1 MLIGIFKLMIMIKR
15 TSIFLVFAA
24 LAILSSCGPKAIT
37 TSRIVA
43 DEQPDGGAYT
53 EKTVPVVTKVA
64 PDGEVTLRFYQDL
77 PDVAYI
83 SAADFQSIVLPGST
97 MAVTHTGV
105 GEYTLANGDAKAVVN
120 VNKDVFVSSDFDAFT
135 NQMGLLQP
143 GMANVYYDGMPF
155 VRYKSITM
163 TPAVS
168 TVTLDFAKYGIDI
181 HADGKG
187 TVYFPFA
194 TLADMYSDLFYHH
207 AGFNGEKVVANT
219 SVNEVSL
226 ARIDPDYNKTLLS
239 KTTRSESMADFA
251 YRELCFAMD
260 HFYGFPGRVAL
271 NESLRTKGMDK
282 TLEEDL
288 AAGPVIK
295 KLLKSTDLAEY
306 FVGMQGLN
314 ALYYEGHTSMSI
326 SSAMGRDGSQYEE
339 LASKIKRIQE
349 ERKDVMDAIQAGRA
363 TMGGR
368 SQEVMAVRTLRPQSY
383 GGNPQDTYVKRGNT
397 AVCVFNSFNTMAQN
411 AWEAYYAGKGPKPT
425 IKDNNRDSMVIF
437 LDALNKA
444 EADPEVENF
453 IVDITSNGGGSAD
466 IVMAMTS
473 LIMDK
478 SYLCYDNPLTG
489 QRSIVEYEVD
499 RNFDGV
505 FDEKDKDVHYNLNFG
520 VLTSDISFSCGN
532 LFPSMLKDGGIPV
545 IGEKSGGGSCAIQAM
560 CTADGFC
567 FQISSFRSRLNTLA
581 GENIDAGIVPD
592 IIIPSDDMI
601 EIKVAEDRTMT
612 VKNYKDFF
620 DIEKVGQLV
629 KERVK

>member
-1 MLIGIFKLMIMIKR
+1 MIMR
-15 TSIFLVFAA
+15 NRSILFPA
-24 LAILSSCGPKAIT
+24 LAVLAIMASCGPKTVSTRRA
-37 TSRIVA
+37 VA
-43 DEQPDGGAYT
+43 DDQPDGGAYT

-64 PDGEVTLRFYQDL
+64 PDSKVTLRFYNDL

-97 MAVTHTGV
+97 MVVTHTGV
-105 GEYTLANGDAKAVVN
+105 GEYTLDNAGAKAVVN

-135 NQMGLLQP
+135 NMMDLLQP

-155 VRYKSITM
+155 VRYKSIKYM
-163 TPAVS
+163 PAVS

-187 TVYFPFA
+187 AVYFPFA

-226 ARIDPDYNKTLLS
+226 ARIDPDYNKTLLK
-239 KTTRSESMADFA
+239 KTTRSISLAEFT
-251 YRELCFAMD
+251 YKELCFAMD
-260 HFYGFPGRVAL
+260 HFYGYPGRVVF
-271 NESLRTKGMDK
+271 NETLKTKGMDR

-288 AAGPVIK
+288 AAGKKIK
-295 KLLKSTDLAEY
+295 KLLKSTSLAEY
-306 FVGMQGLN
+306 FVGMDGLN
-314 ALYYEGHTSMSI
+314 ALYYDGHTSMGI
-326 SSAMGRDGSQYEE
+326 SSAIGRDRQSYPE
-339 LASKIKRIQE
+339 LTAQITKVQE
-349 ERKDVMDAIQAGRA
+349 DNPEVLKAVR
-363 TMGGR
+363 GGR
-368 SQEVMAVRTLRPQSY
+368 SSMLGRSFDVMAIRQQRPEAY
-383 GGNPQDTYVKRGNT
+383 GTSDTYIKRGNT
-397 AVCVFNSFNTMAQN
+397 AVCVFNSFNTRAED
-411 AWEAYYAGKGPKPT
+411 AWNAYYAGKGPKPN
-425 IKDNNRDSMVIF
+425 IEDNKGDSMVIF

-478 SYLCYDNPLTG
+478 SYLSYDNPLTG

-505 FDEKDKDVHYNLNFG
+505 FDKKDKKVHYDLNFG
-520 VLTSDISFSCGN
+520 VLTSQVSFSCGN
-532 LFPSMLKDGGIPV
+532 LFPSMLKDAGIPV
-545 IGEKSGGGSCAIQAM
+545 IGETSGGGSCAIQAM

-581 GENIDAGIVPD
+581 GENIDAGVPPT
-592 IIIPSDDMI
+592 IPIKNDDKVEI
-601 EIKVAEDRTMT
+601 EGPNGTVMN
-612 VKNYKDFF
+612 VKNYSDFY
-620 DIEKVGQLV
+620 DIEEVGKLIQKGL
-629 KERVK
+629 KK

>member
-1 MLIGIFKLMIMIKR
+1 MIMIKR
-15 TSIFLVFAA
+15 TLIFPVLAA
-24 LAILSSCGPKAIT
+24 LAIISSCGPKAV
-37 TSRIVA
+37 TSSLAVPN
-43 DEQPDGGAYT
+43 DKPDGGAYT

-64 PDGEVTLRFYQDL
+64 PDGAVTLRFYKDL

-97 MAVTHTGV
+97 MVVTHTGV

-120 VNKDVFVSSDFDAFT
+120 VNKDVFVSSAFEAFT

-155 VRYKSITM
+155 IRYKSITQ

-187 TVYFPFA
+187 AVYFPFA

-226 ARIDPDYNKTLLS
+226 ARIDPDYNKVLLS
-239 KTTRSESMADFA
+239 KTTRSKSMAEFA
-251 YRELCFAMD
+251 YKELCFAMD
-260 HFYGFPGRVAL
+260 HFYGFPGRVTYNEAL
-271 NESLRTKGMDK
+271 VTKGMDR

-288 AAGPVIK
+288 AVGPTLK

-314 ALYYEGHTSMSI
+314 ALYYEGHTSMAI
-326 SSAMGRDGSQYEE
+326 SSAMGRDASQYEE
-339 LASKIKRIQE
+339 LASKIKSVQE
-349 ERKDVMDAIQAGRA
+349 EHKDVMDAIQAGRA
-363 TMGGR
+363 TMGNR
-368 SQEVMAVRTLRPQSY
+368 AQEMMAVRTLRPQIY
-383 GGNPQDTYVKRGNT
+383 GDPQATYVKKGNT
-397 AVCVFNSFNTMAQN
+397 AVCVFNSFNTMAQT
-411 AWEAYYAGKGPKPT
+411 AWEAYYAGKGPKPN
-425 IKDNNRDSMVIF
+425 INDNGRDSMVIF

-478 SYLCYDNPLTG
+478 SYLCYDNPLTR
-489 QRSIVEYEVD
+489 QRSVVEYEVD

-545 IGEKSGGGSCAIQAM
+545 IGERSGGGSCAIQAM

-581 GENIDAGIVPD
+581 GENIDGGIVPD
-592 IIIPSDDMI
+592 IIIPNDDMI
-601 EIKVAEDRTMT
+601 EVTVAEDRKMT
-612 VKNYKDFF
+612 VQNYKAFY
-620 DIEKVGQLV
+620 DIEKVGQMAKEGV
-629 KERVK
+629 K

>member
-1 MLIGIFKLMIMIKR
+1 MIKS
-15 TSIFLVFAA
+15 TLILPALAA
-24 LAILSSCGPKAIT
+24 LAIISSCGPKTVTAI
-37 TSRIVA
+37 VVP
-43 DEQPDGGAYT
+43 DDQPDGGAYT

-97 MAVTHTGV
+97 MVVTHTGV

-120 VNKDVFVSSDFDAFT
+120 VLKDVFVSSSFEAFT

-155 VRYKSITM
+155 IRYKSITM

-168 TVTLDFAKYGIDI
+168 TVTLDFARYGIDI

-187 TVYFPFA
+187 AVYFPFA

-251 YRELCFAMD
+251 YKELCFAMD
-260 HFYGFPGRVAL
+260 HFYGFPGRVTYNEAL
-271 NESLRTKGMDK
+271 VTKGMDR

-288 AAGPVIK
+288 AVGPTLK

-314 ALYYEGHTSMSI
+314 ALYYEGHTSMAI

-339 LASKIKRIQE
+339 LAARIKSIQE
-349 ERKDVMDAIQAGRA
+349 KHKDVMDAIQAGRA
-363 TMGGR
+363 TMGNR
-368 SQEVMAVRTLRPQSY
+368 SQKMMAVRTLRPQIY
-383 GGNPQDTYVKRGNT
+383 GNPQATYVKKGNT
-397 AVCVFNSFNTMAQN
+397 AVCVFNSFNTMAQT
-411 AWEAYYAGKGPKPT
+411 AWEAYYAGKGPKPD
-425 IKDNNRDSMVIF
+425 INDNGRDSMVIF
-437 LDALNKA
+437 LDALNQA

-489 QRSIVEYEVD
+489 QRSVVEYEVD

-505 FDEKDKDVHYNLNFG
+505 FDEKDKDVRYNLNFG

-581 GENIDAGIVPD
+581 GENIDGGIVPD
-592 IIIPSDDMI
+592 IIIPNDDMI
-601 EIKVAEDRTMT
+601 EITVAEDRKMT
-612 VKNYKDFF
+612 VQNYKDFY